1 MDESKPAGRHY
12 SVGQLAQMAGVSAR
26 TLRHYEDMGLLEP
39 ARAENGYRTYGP
51 RDARRLS
58 QILAMRACN
67 LPLTTIRRLLKDS
80 QANLRD
86 TLESHLKTLRAQE
99 KSLTDAIA
107 RTETAIAAIEG
118 IENMDDEKRFEAIKA
133 QSLKEFEG
141 TYGIEARERY
151 GNAAIDATNERIMSL
166 TRDEWDAKDLL
177 EEAIKVQLRLAMASG
192 DPKGDEA
199 AELARMHE
207 RWIRIHWGEAYD
219 RETHLALVRGYL
231 NDPRFRDYYDAAAGD
246 GGTELLVRALEAN
259 L

>member
-51 RDARRLS
+51 RGARRLS

-67 LPLTTIRRLLKDS
+67 LPLTTIRHLLRDS
-80 QANLRD
+80 QASLRD
-86 TLESHLKTLRAQE
+86 TLESHLRTLRAQK
-99 KSLTDAIA
+99 KSLSDAMARTKAAIA
-107 RTETAIAAIEG
+107 TIEG

-133 QSLKEFEG
+133 QELKEFED
-141 TYGIEARERY
+141 TYGTEARRRY
-151 GNAAIDATNERIMSL
+151 GDEAIDAANERIMSL

-192 DPKGDEA
+192 DPTGDQA
-199 AELARMHE
+199 AELAHMHE
-207 RWIRIHWGEAYD
+207 RWMRIHWGKSYD
-219 RETHLALVRGYL
+219 RKTHLKLVRGYL
-231 NDPRFRDYYDAAAGD
+231 GDPRFKDYYDTAAGN
-246 GGTELLVRALEAN
+246 GGAEFLMRTMEAN

>member
-1 MDESKPAGRHY
+1 MDESSPAGRHY
-12 SVGQLAQMAGVSAR
+12 SVGQLARIAGVSAR

-39 ARAENGYRTYGP
+39 TRAENGYRTYGP
-51 RDARRLS
+51 RDVRRLS
-58 QILAMRACN
+58 QVLAMRACG

-199 AELARMHE
+199 AEVARMHE

-231 NDPRFRDYYDAAAGD
+231 DDPRFRDYYDAAAGD
-246 GGTELLVRALEAN
+246 GGTEFLVRALEAN

>member
-1 MDESKPAGRHY
+1 MDESSPAGRHY
-12 SVGQLAQMAGVSAR
+12 SVGQLARMAGVSAR

-39 ARAENGYRTYGP
+39 TRAENGYRTYGP
-51 RDARRLS
+51 RDVRRLS
-58 QILAMRACN
+58 QILAMRACS

-231 NDPRFRDYYDAAAGD
+231 DDPRFRDYYDAAAGD
-246 GGTELLVRALEAN
+246 GGTEFLVRALEAN